1 MIHSD
6 WHIHTTA
13 SYDAALPIEEL
24 IRSARAQG
32 LRRIG
37 VTDHLNYNDEKFRA
51 NLRESAENYK
61 KIAAS
66 APEVVLGVE
75 LTPIARPYYD
85 YIARTGTREGYVP
98 PVQDEPY
105 AIDLPATKEELVALG
120 VRYSVGASH
129 WRVDVGDILKED
141 SAEVLVNE
149 WFRQQM
155 WLAQDERVTILG
167 HPWNAGHAVWYDD
180 FSIVPWSMH
189 EELAAALKENGK
201 YVECNVSFFR
211 TPKTSERFRN
221 RYAEMLR
228 MFFEKGIPI
237 TYGSDCHGK
246 PDGLYPD
253 RREDAVRYLSTVGF
267 KDGDFSE
274 LAEKDLW

>member
-98 PVQDEPY
+98 PVQDEP
-105 AIDLPATKEELVALG
+105 
-120 VRYSVGASH
+120 
-129 WRVDVGDILKED
+129 
-141 SAEVLVNE
+141 
-149 WFRQQM
+149 
-155 WLAQDERVTILG
+155 
-167 HPWNAGHAVWYDD
+167 
-180 FSIVPWSMH
+180 
-189 EELAAALKENGK
+189 
-201 YVECNVSFFR
+201 
-211 TPKTSERFRN
+211 
-221 RYAEMLR
+221 
-228 MFFEKGIPI
+228 
-237 TYGSDCHGK
+237 
-246 PDGLYPD
+246 
-253 RREDAVRYLSTVGF
+253 
-267 KDGDFSE
+267 
-274 LAEKDLW
+274 

>member
-13 SYDAALPIEEL
+13 SHDSWLAMETVIA
-24 IRSARAQG
+24 SGRAQG
-32 LRRIG
+32 LEYIG
-37 VTDHLNYNDEKFRA
+37 ISDHIDTNEERFMNHMRLASRDYHR
-51 NLRESAENYK
+51 LRSGVPELILGAEL
-61 KIAAS
+61 
-66 APEVVLGVE
+66 E
-75 LTPIARPYYD
+75 PYALSLHEH
-85 YIARTGTREGYVP
+85 IARTGSRDGWAPDLTGKLLEPEMAVTKQQLMDLGFRYVIGAAHVP
-98 PVQDEPY
+98 LDER
-105 AIDLPATKEELVALG
+105 DMSDCG
-120 VRYSVGASH
+120 VIGEFHRM
-129 WRVDVGDILKED
+129 
-141 SAEVLVNE
+141 
-149 WFRQQM
+149 QM

-211 TPKTSERFRN
+211 SAKTSERFRN